1 MKNRNKTPDF
11 RLQFLSIVFL
21 LVSGVWCLSTIS
33 STVHAETSQADL
45 EKQIQE
51 YQAKLSE
58 LSGQK
63 QTLAQALAV
72 LTTQIKLTETKIAA
86 NVAQLDKLDI
96 EITDL
101 SSRISS
107 IDYSLTDLTK
117 FFIGRVRDTYIHK
130 GTYDAFVVAQ
140 TSGISDALRVVEYT
154 KKVRDHDRS
163 VLISLEKSRLDYDT
177 QKQVKEKKQKEIAT
191 LKKRLDADKVAL
203 ASQVAAKNKLL
214 ADTKNDESRY
224 QKLLSD
230 AQRQLASFHRFVS
243 NQGGAGILGNQ
254 TKCDGWGCYY
264 NQRDG
269 QWGNKFMGLSNET
282 MAEVGCLVTS
292 VAMVSS
298 HYGKSLTPGD
308 IADSTSPF
316 WGNTAYMNQGS
327 WTVNGVTIS
336 RTRIGSSTGKIDEEL
351 SAGRPVIVGIYGGP
365 DHFLVI
371 KAKEG
376 DDYIMNDPFPE
387 NGGNIKFTSK
397 YPLSAI
403 SAVDRVTVQ

>member
-1 MKNRNKTPDF
+1 MKKLFILALICVTLP
-11 RLQFLSIVFL
+11 LWH
-21 LVSGVWCLSTIS
+21 SGTAN
-33 STVHAETSQADL
+33 VHAQTPEEL
-45 EKQIQE
+45 EKQIVE

-86 NVAQLDKLDI
+86 NVAQLSKLDV

-101 SSRISS
+101 SGRISS

-117 FFIGRVRDTYIHK
+117 FFIGRVRETYMHS
-130 GTYDAFVVAQ
+130 GTFDAFIISQ
-140 TSGISDALRVVEYT
+140 TSGLSDAIRVIEYT
-154 KKVRDHDRS
+154 KKVRDHDRTL
-163 VLISLEKSRLDYDT
+163 LISLEKSRLDFNT
-177 QKQVKEKKQKEIAT
+177 QKQIKEKKQTEIEL
-191 LKKRLDADKVAL
+191 LKKKLDADKSAL
-203 ASQVAAKNKLL
+203 AGQVAAKNKLL

-230 AQRQLASFHRFVS
+230 AQRQLASFRRFVN

-269 QWGNKFMGLSNET
+269 QWGNKFMGLSNEK
-282 MAEVGCLVTS
+282 MAGVGCLVTS
-292 VAMVSS
+292 IAMIAS

-308 IADSTSPF
+308 IADSSSPF

-327 WTVNGVTIS
+327 WTVNGVTVS

-365 DHFLVI
+365 DHFLII
-371 KAKEG
+371 KAKDG
-376 DDYIMNDPFPE
+376 NDYIMDDPFPE
-387 NGGNIKFTSK
+387 NGGSIKFTSK

-403 SAVDRVTVQ
+403 STVDRVTIN